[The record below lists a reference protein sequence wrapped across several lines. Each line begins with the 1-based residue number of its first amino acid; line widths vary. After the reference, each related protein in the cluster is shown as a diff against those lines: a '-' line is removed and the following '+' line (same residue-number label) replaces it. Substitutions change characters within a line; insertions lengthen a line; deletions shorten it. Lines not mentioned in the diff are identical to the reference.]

1 MNDAAPT
8 RINALT
14 SWRGIFILSV
24 VLFHSG
30 EELFME
36 LATSGVVGFFIM
48 SGFLMRMKHQPEPIR
63 GARFKSFVANRALRL
78 YSLHWFAFALLMAAT
93 FGFSATLPYMSWGA
107 LVPNLLLVQSFV
119 PDVNVFF
126 SFNTPTWFLCDLLIC
141 YLCYPYI
148 ATWLD
153 RIRLRWQLLLF
164 AVLQIAYFVCM
175 CALTDPD

>member
-93 FGFSATLPYMSWGA
+93 FGFSATLPYMSWGGVGAQFAAGAKFRARCERVFLFQHPHMVFVRLAAMLPVLSLHSHMARQDKVA
-107 LVPNLLLVQSFV
+107 LA
-119 PDVNVFF
+119 
-126 SFNTPTWFLCDLLIC
+126 TAALCRASDSLF
-141 YLCYPYI
+141 YMYVR
-148 ATWLD
+148 LD
-153 RIRLRWQLLLF
+153 
-164 AVLQIAYFVCM
+164 
-175 CALTDPD
+175 

>member
-93 FGFSATLPYMSWGA
+93 FGFSTTLPYMSWGA

-126 SFNTPTWFLCDLLIC
+126 SFNTPHMVFVRLVDLLPLLPLHC
-141 YLCYPYI
+141 YMARQDKAALATAALCSASDSIFCMYVR
-148 ATWLD
+148 LD
-153 RIRLRWQLLLF
+153 
-164 AVLQIAYFVCM
+164 
-175 CALTDPD
+175 

>member
-48 SGFLMRMKHQPEPIR
+48 SGFLMRMKHLPEPIR

-78 YSLHWFAFALLMAAT
+78 YSLHWFAFALLMAST

-107 LVPNLLLVQSFV
+107 LAPNLLLVQSFV

-126 SFNTPTWFLCDLLIC
+126 SFNTPPHGFC
-141 YLCYPYI
+141 
-148 ATWLD
+148 AT
-153 RIRLRWQLLLF
+153 
-164 AVLQIAYFVCM
+164 C
-175 CALTDPD
+175 

>member
-63 GARFKSFVANRALRL
+63 AHGSSRSSPIARCGSIRSIGLR
-78 YSLHWFAFALLMAAT
+78 SH
-93 FGFSATLPYMSWGA
+93 
-107 LVPNLLLVQSFV
+107 
-119 PDVNVFF
+119 
-126 SFNTPTWFLCDLLIC
+126 C
-141 YLCYPYI
+141 
-148 ATWLD
+148 
-153 RIRLRWQLLLF
+153 
-164 AVLQIAYFVCM
+164 
-175 CALTDPD
+175 

>member
-63 GARFKSFVANRALRL
+63 GERFKSFVANRALRL
-78 YSLHWFAFALLMAAT
+78 YSLHWFAFALLMAASVMSLPLSIWAISLMRSSLVRSCMRLT
-93 FGFSATLPYMSWGA
+93 VPSAVSSLYTL
-107 LVPNLLLVQSFV
+107 
-119 PDVNVFF
+119 
-126 SFNTPTWFLCDLLIC
+126 
-141 YLCYPYI
+141 
-148 ATWLD
+148 
-153 RIRLRWQLLLF
+153 
-164 AVLQIAYFVCM
+164 
-175 CALTDPD
+175 

>member
-93 FGFSATLPYMSWGA
+93 FGFSATLPYMSWGRWC
-107 LVPNLLLVQSFV
+107 P
-119 PDVNVFF
+119 
-126 SFNTPTWFLCDLLIC
+126 IC
-141 YLCYPYI
+141 C
-148 ATWLD
+148 
-153 RIRLRWQLLLF
+153 
-164 AVLQIAYFVCM
+164 
-175 CALTDPD
+175 

>member
-48 SGFLMRMKHQPEPIR
+48 SGFLMRMKHQPESIR

-93 FGFSATLPYMSWGA
+93 RWSSPRFLAYISALE
-107 LVPNLLLVQSFV
+107 
-119 PDVNVFF
+119 
-126 SFNTPTWFLCDLLIC
+126 
-141 YLCYPYI
+141 
-148 ATWLD
+148 
-153 RIRLRWQLLLF
+153 
-164 AVLQIAYFVCM
+164 
-175 CALTDPD
+175 